1 MDCQSRVKPGF
12 TLVITIVWIYT
23 ASALFQTSRPVADRR
38 DFGCWA
44 LLYGAS
50 TAFIND
56 AGDTA
61 SFHAK
66 TDRGRIE
73 GPLN

>member
-1 MDCQSRVKPGF
+1 MDCQSRVRPGF
-12 TLVITIVWIYT
+12 TSVITIVWIYT
-23 ASALFQTSRPVADRR
+23 TSALFQTSRLVAGRG

-61 SFHAK
+61 SSLAK
-66 TDRGRIE
+66 TDRERE
-73 GPLN
+73 ERGP